1 MRKLLCTLALSG
13 LLGFGVTAAIAQ
25 DASSQ
30 QQPETAP
37 PMHGPRHQMG
47 NPDAQLAHLTKA
59 LNLTSDQQTQIK
71 PLLENQQQQI
81 QQVHQDT
88 SLSRQDRMSKVQS
101 IHEDTKGKI
110 EAVLN
115 DEQKQT
121 FEAMH
126 QRMQERHH
134 RGQGAQ
140 GGTEAQ
146 PQPQSQP
153 QPQQ

>member
-1 MRKLLCTLALSG
+1 MRKLLCTVALSG
-13 LLGFGVTAAIAQ
+13 LLGFGVTAALAQ

-30 QQPETAP
+30 QQPATAP

-47 NPDAQLAHLTKA
+47 SPDAQLARLTKK

-81 QQVHQDT
+81 MQVHQDQ

-115 DEQKQT
+115 DDQKQKYETMEQK
-121 FEAMH
+121 
-126 QRMQERHH
+126 MQERHQ

-140 GGTEAQ
+140 TPQQPQAQ
-146 PQPQSQP
+146 PQPQ
-153 QPQQ
+153 